1 MEVFIS
7 KALLDTNIIHDD
19 FILVHN
25 ELKEYHEMQGIKR
38 IKRSSWKIFR
48 LFMKQCCRIA

>member
-1 MEVFIS
+1 MVKLKLNRIEVFIS

-25 ELKEYHEMQGIKR
+25 ELKEYHEMQEE
-38 IKRSSWKIFR
+38 
-48 LFMKQCCRIA
+48 LNE